1 MMRAVQTGLTLQD
14 FEVLTLGM
22 LFDYIIAVRRDQG
35 GDSEREATQSDF
47 DRF

>member
-1 MMRAVQTGLTLQD
+1 MLRAVQTGLTLQD

-22 LFDYIIAVRRDQG
+22 ILDYLLAVRRDQG